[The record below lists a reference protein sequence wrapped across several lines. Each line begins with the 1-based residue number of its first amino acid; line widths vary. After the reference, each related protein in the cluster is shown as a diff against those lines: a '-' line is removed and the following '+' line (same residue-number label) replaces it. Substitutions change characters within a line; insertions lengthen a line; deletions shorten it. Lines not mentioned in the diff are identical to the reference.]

1 MLIILFIGYESC
13 DFDCNYYFLISL
25 IYQLDL
31 IRGHWM
37 QDTTINGFVNRSEAF
52 SIATLIYA
60 RLRRVTGR
68 VIDVTY
74 LMQNQNYTKYV
85 IDLALSASD
94 SDLQRQAERLR
105 CLMVCD
111 LEPDQ
116 INIKDEIAEIYESEV
131 TEEEIYRAQVSHHYI
146 GALR

>member
-37 QDTTINGFVNRSEAF
+37 QDTTINEFVNRSEAF
-52 SIATLIYA
+52 SIATLIYT

-74 LMQNQNYTKYV
+74 LMQNQDYTKYV
-85 IDLALSASD
+85 IDLALSAND
-94 SDLQRQAERLR
+94 SELQRQAERLR
-105 CLMVCD
+105 SLMVFD
-111 LEPDQ
+111 LEADQ
-116 INIKDEIAEIYESEV
+116 IEVQAEAAKIYESEV

>member
-1 MLIILFIGYESC
+1 MSHVI
-13 DFDCNYYFLISL
+13 FDCNCYFLINL

-31 IRGHWM
+31 MRGHWM
-37 QDTTINGFVNRSEAF
+37 QDTTINGFLNRSEAF

-74 LMQNQNYTKYV
+74 LMQNQDYIEHV
-85 IDLALSASD
+85 IDLALSAND
-94 SDLQRQAERLR
+94 SELQRKAERLR
-105 CLMVCD
+105 SLMVLD

-116 INIKDEIAEIYESEV
+116 MKIQEEIAEIYEAEV

>member
-1 MLIILFIGYESC
+1 
-13 DFDCNYYFLISL
+13 
-25 IYQLDL
+25 
-31 IRGHWM
+31 M
-37 QDTTINGFVNRSEAF
+37 QDTTINEFVNRSEAF

-74 LMQNQNYTKYV
+74 LMQNQDYTKHV
-85 IDLALSASD
+85 INLALSAND
-94 SDLQRQAERLR
+94 SELQRQAERLR
-105 CLMVCD
+105 SLMVFD
-111 LEPDQ
+111 AEPDQ
-116 INIKDEIAEIYESEV
+116 MKIQEEIAEIYESEV

>member
-1 MLIILFIGYESC
+1 
-13 DFDCNYYFLISL
+13 
-25 IYQLDL
+25 
-31 IRGHWM
+31 M
-37 QDTTINGFVNRSEAF
+37 QDTTINEFVNRSEAF

-74 LMQNQNYTKYV
+74 LMQNQDYTKHV
-85 IDLALSASD
+85 IDLALSADD
-94 SDLQRQAERLR
+94 SELQRQAERLR
-105 CLMVCD
+105 SLMVFD
-111 LEPDQ
+111 AELDQ
-116 INIKDEIAEIYESEV
+116 MKIQEEIAEIYEAEV

>member
-1 MLIILFIGYESC
+1 
-13 DFDCNYYFLISL
+13 
-25 IYQLDL
+25 
-31 IRGHWM
+31 M

-74 LMQNQNYTKYV
+74 LMQNQDYIEHV
-85 IDLALSASD
+85 IDLALSAND
-94 SDLQRQAERLR
+94 SELQRQAERLR
-105 CLMVCD
+105 CLMVFD

-116 INIKDEIAEIYESEV
+116 MKIEEEIAEIYDSQV

>member
-1 MLIILFIGYESC
+1 M
-13 DFDCNYYFLISL
+13 

-37 QDTTINGFVNRSEAF
+37 QDTTINEFVNRSEAF

-74 LMQNQNYTKYV
+74 LMQNQDYAKHV
-85 IDLALSASD
+85 INLALSAND
-94 SDLQRQAERLR
+94 SELQRQAERLR
-105 CLMVCD
+105 SLMVFD
-111 LEPDQ
+111 AEPDQ
-116 INIKDEIAEIYESEV
+116 MKIQEEIAEIYESEV

>member
-1 MLIILFIGYESC
+1 M
-13 DFDCNYYFLISL
+13 

-37 QDTTINGFVNRSEAF
+37 QDTTINEFVNRSEAF

-74 LMQNQNYTKYV
+74 LMQNQDYTKHV
-85 IDLALSASD
+85 IDLALSAND
-94 SDLQRQAERLR
+94 SELQRQAERLR
-105 CLMVCD
+105 CLMVFD
-111 LEPDQ
+111 LESDQ
-116 INIKDEIAEIYESEV
+116 MKIQEEIAEIDNTEV

>member
-1 MLIILFIGYESC
+1 
-13 DFDCNYYFLISL
+13 
-25 IYQLDL
+25 
-31 IRGHWM
+31 M
-37 QDTTINGFVNRSEAF
+37 QDTTINEFVNRSEAF

-74 LMQNQNYTKYV
+74 LMQNQDYTKYV
-85 IDLALSASD
+85 IDLALSAND
-94 SDLQRQAERLR
+94 SELQRQAERLR
-105 CLMVCD
+105 SLMVFD
-111 LEPDQ
+111 AEPDQ
-116 INIKDEIAEIYESEV
+116 MKIQEEIAEIYESEV

>member
-1 MLIILFIGYESC
+1 
-13 DFDCNYYFLISL
+13 
-25 IYQLDL
+25 
-31 IRGHWM
+31 M
-37 QDTTINGFVNRSEAF
+37 QDTTINEFVNRSEAF

-74 LMQNQNYTKYV
+74 LMQNQDYIEHV
-85 IDLALSASD
+85 IDLALSAND
-94 SDLQRQAERLR
+94 SELQRKAERLR
-105 CLMVCD
+105 CLMVFD
-111 LEPDQ
+111 LESDQ
-116 INIKDEIAEIYESEV
+116 MKIQEEIAEIYESEV